1 MSKLSCLCGKVRL
14 TFPEPSPRFRI
25 SCLCEDCRQKALWIM
40 SQGGPEVAKAVID
53 HEEGVDTVYFGNTFT
68 VSFQAAG
75 EDGEPST
82 YKDHLDFFQLREGCA
97 STSCMTKC
105 CKTQLMVDNT
115 FYNGKCVLIQKDMV
129 KLETDFTPEV
139 AAHPQCYVFPKDF
152 PSDKIA
158 SLPPLFEGDTSK
170 DYKHK
175 PGDTAAASS
184 ENIQKWV
191 LHNLL
196 PAPEAFIDAGTNSGS
211 TNFQELMKTTGGF
224 AILGLAK
231 GATTDLEKS
240 SMLPALDGS
249 IEGSI

>member
-1 MSKLSCLCGKVRL
+1 
-14 TFPEPSPRFRI
+14 
-25 SCLCEDCRQKALWIM
+25 M
-40 SQGGPEVAKAVID
+40 SQGGPEVARAVID

-75 EDGEPST
+75 EGGEPST
-82 YKDHLDFFQLREGCA
+82 CKDHLDFFQLREGCD

-105 CKTQLMVDNT
+105 CKTQLMVDHT
-115 FYNGKCVLIQKDMV
+115 CYNGKCVLIQKDMV

-139 AAHPQCYVFPKDF
+139 VAHPQCYLFPKDF

-158 SLPPLFEGDTSK
+158 SLQPLFEGDTSK

-175 PGDTAAASS
+175 PGDTPAASQ

-191 LHNLL
+191 RHTIL
-196 PAPEAFIDAGTNSGS
+196 PAPEVFMDASANSGS
-211 TNFQELMKTTGGF
+211 TNFQELMKNTGSF

-231 GATTDLEKS
+231 GATTDVEK
-240 SMLPALDGS
+240 
-249 IEGSI
+249 